1 MKEFNFEVE
10 NIDRKTTHIE
20 PNPVPEGKDPVEHFN
35 ELLESWNKDY
45 PNDRRKLIKVIGE
58 TGVRYCSLEKVNYF
72 TISRG
77 DDIYDLMS
85 CKNCGL
91 VFQRFGLGQNFSN
104 YKICKPHLVCNK
116 CNKIFANSAGLNAH
130 NKRGNH
136 KLPNWYPDGV

>member
-58 TGVRYCSLEKVNYF
+58 TGVRYC
-72 TISRG
+72 
-77 DDIYDLMS
+77 
-85 CKNCGL
+85 
-91 VFQRFGLGQNFSN
+91 
-104 YKICKPHLVCNK
+104 
-116 CNKIFANSAGLNAH
+116 
-130 NKRGNH
+130 
-136 KLPNWYPDGV
+136 